1 MVLVH
6 LTSYHESENLPE
18 EPPMDWTLMTVRMMS
33 ASIRLVNTE
42 WRRAHDAMLEELA
55 PSRLPDLPH
64 PRKGL
69 SRFPNVKIFN
79 LRLCMYDAGIP
90 EGLFEDVAA
99 VWPHLTKLDARRFC
113 SNDSNGPR
121 FRVQGGPAWR
131 GLSRVPALSRLTSL
145 HLGGGACDVDDA
157 GLGAVARLTALTHLD
172 LKGCLGATEAGLRQ
186 VARLPDLRRVSF
198 AWCRRAATDR
208 VMWELPLGLESLD
221 LTGVQGVTDVG
232 VAVLTRLPAL
242 TQLDLSRCSLVTNRG
257 VLVLRRLKT
266 LRVLELQGCTR
277 ISDEGLRGLAAL
289 SGLTSLNVARCSFVT
304 SQGAC
309 SILGRVSTLTRLN
322 LS

>member
-1 MVLVH
+1 MAADAPRRSARLAQSVESVPRINHRVKSQHVSASHCVARRVKSGRSLGWALDDCESVSSNRSRVKEGKRSIQIRVPEKDVQHISSEKYDIDVVGVASNVAQSSRAVPDSDEQRKPCPELPEEVLVH

-131 GLSRVPALSRLTSL
+131 GLSRVPALSRLT
-145 HLGGGACDVDDA
+145 
-157 GLGAVARLTALTHLD
+157 
-172 LKGCLGATEAGLRQ
+172 
-186 VARLPDLRRVSF
+186 
-198 AWCRRAATDR
+198 
-208 VMWELPLGLESLD
+208 
-221 LTGVQGVTDVG
+221 
-232 VAVLTRLPAL
+232 
-242 TQLDLSRCSLVTNRG
+242 
-257 VLVLRRLKT
+257 
-266 LRVLELQGCTR
+266 
-277 ISDEGLRGLAAL
+277 
-289 SGLTSLNVARCSFVT
+289 
-304 SQGAC
+304 
-309 SILGRVSTLTRLN
+309 
-322 LS
+322 

>member
-1 MVLVH
+1 MKQINTQSCFLFLPISCFCALMCTASLTAILVSTSQQRKPCPELPEEVLSMVLVH

-99 VWPHLTKLDARRFC
+99 VWPHLTKLDARRC
-113 SNDSNGPR
+113 
-121 FRVQGGPAWR
+121 V
-131 GLSRVPALSRLTSL
+131 
-145 HLGGGACDVDDA
+145 
-157 GLGAVARLTALTHLD
+157 
-172 LKGCLGATEAGLRQ
+172 
-186 VARLPDLRRVSF
+186 
-198 AWCRRAATDR
+198 
-208 VMWELPLGLESLD
+208 
-221 LTGVQGVTDVG
+221 
-232 VAVLTRLPAL
+232 
-242 TQLDLSRCSLVTNRG
+242 
-257 VLVLRRLKT
+257 
-266 LRVLELQGCTR
+266 
-277 ISDEGLRGLAAL
+277 
-289 SGLTSLNVARCSFVT
+289 
-304 SQGAC
+304 
-309 SILGRVSTLTRLN
+309 
-322 LS
+322 